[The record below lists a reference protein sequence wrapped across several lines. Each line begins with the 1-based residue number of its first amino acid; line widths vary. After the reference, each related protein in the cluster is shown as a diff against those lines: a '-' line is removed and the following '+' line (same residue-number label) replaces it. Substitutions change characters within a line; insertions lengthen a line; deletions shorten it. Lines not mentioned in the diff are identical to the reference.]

1 MGDLITLNCPSCG
14 GKLEV
19 NSNTLVLTCQH
30 CGSEHM
36 VHRDSGVVTLESF
49 ARCPKCG
56 RNDRV
61 EKVSA
66 IYNYKSGS
74 EVLIS
79 KLAPPRQSDYMNS
92 PIKPIPDLKLPE
104 KPKIIEIEDMP
115 KQNKFAI
122 ILLGLLIFILFGSL
136 YAIFFVPTHWVGVAI
151 FAIIIISFAIALIFN
166 VTNKINQIRNNY
178 EGYVQEVK
186 KKMPLLCSTGKKNVK
201 KRKNFMKKK
210 NY

>member
-1 MGDLITLNCPSCG
+1 MGDLITLNCPSYG

-30 CGSEHM
+30 CGSGHM

-79 KLAPPRQSDYMNS
+79 KLAPPRQGDYMNL
-92 PIKPIPDLKLPE
+92 PIKPIPDLILPE
-104 KPKIIEIEDMP
+104 KPKLKRIRGKPNQKKEM
-115 KQNKFAI
+115 
-122 ILLGLLIFILFGSL
+122 IFL
-136 YAIFFVPTHWVGVAI
+136 TH
-151 FAIIIISFAIALIFN
+151 
-166 VTNKINQIRNNY
+166 
-178 EGYVQEVK
+178 
-186 KKMPLLCSTGKKNVK
+186 CS
-201 KRKNFMKKK
+201 
-210 NY
+210 